1 MLGPVFILFAVLIVV
16 FIAMAVK
23 IVPQQ
28 SAFVIERL
36 GSYNGTLNSGL
47 SFVVPFV
54 DRIAYKHTLK
64 EQVIDVPEQVCITK
78 DNVQMTVDGVVF
90 IQVMNPQQASY
101 GISSYYT
108 AIIQLAQTTMR
119 SQMGKLDLD
128 KTFEERDN
136 VNKMIVAAV
145 DEAAHKWG
153 VKTLRYE
160 IKNITPPA
168 SVLHAMEKQ
177 MSAEREKRALI
188 LKSEGEKQSAINIAE
203 GNKQKSILQS
213 EGEMAKKIN
222 EAKGESEAIKLVAIA
237 TGEGIKTVAAA
248 ISDKGGL
255 EAVQYRVANN
265 LVEQFGN
272 IAKAG
277 NTMIVPASMSD
288 ISSIVATAMNIVKA
302 QHTTADE
309 GRSINK

>member
-1 MLGPVFILFAVLIVV
+1 MIGGAVFIFFAAVIIV
-16 FIAMAVK
+16 FIAMSVK

-28 SAFVIERL
+28 SAFVVERL

-47 SFVVPFV
+47 SFVMPFV

-101 GISSYYT
+101 GISSYNL

-128 KTFEERDN
+128 KTFEEREN
-136 VNKMIVAAV
+136 VNKMIVSAV

-160 IKNITPPA
+160 IKNITPPS

-177 MSAEREKRALI
+177 MAAEREKRALI

-203 GNKQKSILQS
+203 GDKQKAILQS
-213 EGEMAKKIN
+213 EGEMARKIN
-222 EAKGESEAIKLVAIA
+222 EAKGEGEAIKLVADA
-237 TGEGIKTVAAA
+237 TAEGIKTVAGA
-248 ISDKGGL
+248 ISEKGGL

-265 LVEQFGN
+265 LVNQFGN
-272 IAKAG
+272 IARTG

-288 ISSIVATAMNIVKA
+288 IASLVTTAMNVIKA
-302 QHTTADE
+302 QQAPAE
-309 GRSINK
+309 

>member
-1 MLGPVFILFAVLIVV
+1 MLGAVFIFFTAVIFV
-16 FIAMAVK
+16 FIAMSVK

-47 SFVVPFV
+47 SFVVPFI
-54 DRIAYKHTLK
+54 DRIAYRHTLK

-101 GISSYYT
+101 GISSYNI

-128 KTFEERDN
+128 KTFEEREN

-160 IKNITPPA
+160 IKNITPPT

-177 MSAEREKRALI
+177 MAAEREKRALI

-203 GNKQKSILQS
+203 GDKQKAILQS

-222 EAKGESEAIKLVAIA
+222 EAKGEGEAIKLVADA
-237 TGEGIKTVAAA
+237 TAEGIKRVAAA
-248 ISDKGGL
+248 VSEKGGL
-255 EAVQYRVANN
+255 EAVQYRVASN
-265 LVEQFGN
+265 LVNQFGN

-288 ISSIVATAMNIVKA
+288 ISSVVTTAMNVIKSQQTSA
-302 QHTTADE
+302 AEQ
-309 GRSINK
+309 G

>member
-1 MLGPVFILFAVLIVV
+1 MIGGAVFIFFAVLIIV
-16 FIAMAVK
+16 FIAMSVK

-28 SAFVIERL
+28 SAFVVERL

-47 SFVVPFV
+47 SFVVPFI
-54 DRIAYKHTLK
+54 DRIAYRHTLK

-101 GISSYYT
+101 GISSYSI

-128 KTFEERDN
+128 KTFEEREN

-160 IKNITPPA
+160 IKNITPPT

-177 MSAEREKRALI
+177 MAAEREKRALI

-203 GNKQKSILQS
+203 GDKQRAILQS

-222 EAKGESEAIKLVAIA
+222 EAKGEGEAIKLVANA
-237 TGEGIKTVAAA
+237 TADGIKTVGAA
-248 ISDKGGL
+248 ISEKGGL
-255 EAVQYRVANN
+255 EAVQYRVASN
-265 LVEQFGN
+265 LVDQFGS
-272 IAKAG
+272 IAKTG

-288 ISSIVATAMNIVKA
+288 ISSIVTTAMNVIKSQQA
-302 QHTTADE
+302 PAD
-309 GRSINK
+309 